1 MINELDS
8 NSENRANSDEIANDS
23 PKCKSTSLDNLPTTI
38 RFILPLL
45 IFCWPFFYLF
55 HQVFP
60 TNGQYTAVGNDF
72 YLLYYLYKV
81 YLLANLANWHFPFW
95 SPSEGGGFP
104 FYTNPFVQAF
114 YPLNVVLTI
123 WYRISGGYNP
133 HDHQVFAILGISIF
147 ALGLYK
153 WLQLLQSN
161 IRSILFSVLVLSI
174 SFKVTEI
181 LRFPNAVHTAAW
193 YPWVL
198 YAVTKIMLNPSLRNG
213 IINGA
218 LLIFFG
224 ICLCTAGYPYY
235 LYYSLFLFIPYL
247 LIFLLKPLR
256 IQFLGSPIIHFRRAF
271 LTLITCAIIILL
283 ICGPYLIGIKNL
295 MAETT
300 DRSGDRSGA
309 NFNYSTAYVFDIE
322 DTIGSLIYPPAAQ
335 LEGIYFF
342 SIIGFLI
349 LAFYLLAAR
358 PGIFTDKHTAEN
370 EGSNTATGGHFCK
383 VVFFL
388 SWIGLI
394 SYISYGRD
402 SYLFSFLWNF
412 MPGFSSLRVWGRLN
426 IILVPIVAWLMT
438 YAYSYFESV
447 IAGKNTTTSGE
458 KNNTLSSGMKLILI
472 YSVVLGTQLYFYWN
486 NIVDPYWPRYVR
498 DNSSTLYFKFI
509 LRGLGAFILLFI
521 IISLGRQKKITS
533 SYARTTVLALLIIGA
548 IGEMYPVGTYFW
560 TVGNDT
566 LKYRTH
572 LNDVRKLNEASFQ
585 VPRNTYTKKA
595 SISLDSKFNAGIFPN
610 WYFGRYVKFIKERNE
625 MEADYLNIL
634 LGVSYGNKIY
644 FSEFID
650 HNSIK
655 SFLNDSM
662 RFKNLGHLI
671 SYTGDELNWDFN
683 ASTNGYFSFIDN
695 WDSNWKA
702 YIDNKPVEIELL
714 FGTFKSV
721 KVVPGRH
728 IIRFT
733 YEPGFLTT
741 IKNIPV
747 KASSP
752 ALSVQN

>member
-1 MINELDS
+1 MINEVDS
-8 NSENRANSDEIANDS
+8 NNDNRPNSADIANDS
-23 PKCKSTSLDNLPTTI
+23 LKSKTNSFPNLPTTT
-38 RFILPLL
+38 RFILPLI
-45 IFCWPFFYLF
+45 IFCWPLFYLF

-60 TNGQYTAVGNDF
+60 IKGQYTAMGNDF

-104 FYTNPFVQAF
+104 FYTSPFVQAF
-114 YPLNVVLTI
+114 YPLNILLTI

-147 ALGLYK
+147 ALGLYT
-153 WLQLLQSN
+153 WLQLLQTN

-193 YPWVL
+193 YPWIL
-198 YAVTKIMLNPSLRNG
+198 YAVTKIMLNPSSRNRIVNG
-213 IINGA
+213 I

-224 ICLCTAGYPYY
+224 VCLCTSGYPYY

-247 LIFLLKPLR
+247 LIFLIKPLR
-256 IQFLGSPIIHFRRAF
+256 IQLLPSPIIDFRGAF
-271 LTLITCAIIILL
+271 KTLITCAVIIFL
-283 ICGPYLIGIKNL
+283 ICAPYLIGIKQL

-300 DRSGDRSGA
+300 DRSGA
-309 NFNYSTAYVFDIE
+309 NFNYSTANIFNIE

-342 SIIGFLI
+342 SITGFLI
-349 LAFYLLAAR
+349 ICLYLMSGLL
-358 PGIFTDKHTAEN
+358 GIFNGNQNIKNGAN
-370 EGSNTATGGHFCK
+370 NTITCFGNSWIIL
-383 VVFFL
+383 FFI

-402 SYLFSFLWNF
+402 SYLFIFLWKF
-412 MPGFSSLRVWGRLN
+412 MPGFSSLREWGRVN
-426 IILVPIVAWLMT
+426 IILVPILAWLMT

-447 IAGKNTTTSGE
+447 ISGQNTTTDE
-458 KNNTLSSGMKLILI
+458 KNKNILSPSVIMICI
-472 YSVVLGTQLYFYWN
+472 YAVVLSTQLYFYWN
-486 NIVDPYWPRYVR
+486 AIVDPYWPRYVN
-498 DNSSTLYFKFI
+498 DHSSSLYFKFI
-509 LRGLGAFILLFI
+509 LRGTGAFILLFI
-521 IISLGRQKKITS
+521 IMSLGAQKRIIS
-533 SYARTTVLALLIIGA
+533 NYSRAAVLSLLIIGA
-548 IGEMYPVGTYFW
+548 TIEMYPVGTYFW
-560 TVGNDT
+560 TSHG
-566 LKYRTH
+566 TH
-572 LNDVRKLNEASFQ
+572 TWASQSDILNQRIYLNDVVKLNESSFQ
-585 VPRNTYTKKA
+585 FQRNTYAKTA
-595 SISLDSKFNAGIFPN
+595 SISLGPNFNAGIFPS
-610 WYFGRYVKFIKERNE
+610 WYFGRYVKFIKDRKEV
-625 MEADYLNIL
+625 EADYLNIL

-644 FSEFID
+644 FSESID

-671 SYTGDELNWDFN
+671 SYTGDELIWDLN

-702 YIDNKPVEIELL
+702 YIDNQPVKIELL

-728 IIRFT
+728 IVRFT
-733 YEPGFLTT
+733 YQPGFLRF
-741 IKNIPV
+741 IKTY
-747 KASSP
+747 
-752 ALSVQN
+752 L